1 MWINNNKEQSLVYKP
16 IFTDCLTHA
25 QKKDVEGFPPL
36 NVDDCAEINRHFTP
50 YIFYRRTSQGRYTCF
65 CTSCNHEF
73 KVNSND
79 YGDIYHTDN
88 NIIRHNYLGTCPCC
102 GVKAEYK
109 AAGYKQV
116 QLNEVVDFVI
126 YKAVEEV
133 VYIYAATIHKDYNE
147 YGTGDFD
154 RSPDLWVD
162 FQKLYVLRK
171 GSAEVYH
178 SHASFR
184 PNGWCYMIEPMKRKM
199 CSSFNNGF
207 ADHRQ
212 VYLYKNI
219 IKDTFLKY
227 SGFDCY
233 CCRHYIREYDQERYY
248 TAYAMYPIL
257 ELAVKMNC
265 DTMVQDLLWRN
276 KKNYKI
282 LNWNATSPKKFFK
295 HLTLNEVKAF
305 LEDHTSASVIEV
317 YQDFKR
323 KGKKKDIFYCRMYS
337 YITNYCTC
345 IEKAN
350 VDPGQVLEYL
360 KRIMKHASE
369 EDRCQDD
376 HAELRRLVR
385 LYDDYANI
393 GLKIGYDFRL
403 KNIAFPRDLNEAHD
417 NAVEN
422 FNFMKEERKR
432 KEAAEREEA
441 YKPRYKKLC
450 KKYKGYSYPGIQL
463 VVPKNAES
471 IIKEGKDLQ
480 ICVGG
485 YASRHCNG
493 ATTILFIRKPS
504 DLDKSWFTIE
514 IDNAD
519 HIVQCHGFKNEQA
532 KDPLTG
538 KKLEKPEIIKAFEV
552 NFQEWLNSKKKQN
565 KRRKAS

>member
-1 MWINNNKEQSLVYKP
+1 M
-16 IFTDCLTHA
+16 
-25 QKKDVEGFPPL
+25 
-36 NVDDCAEINRHFTP
+36 
-50 YIFYRRTSQGRYTCF
+50 
-65 CTSCNHEF
+65 
-73 KVNSND
+73 
-79 YGDIYHTDN
+79 
-88 NIIRHNYLGTCPCC
+88 GTCPCC

-147 YGTGDFD
+147 YGTEDFD
-154 RSPDLWVD
+154 RSPNLWVD

-199 CSSFNNGF
+199 CSTFNNGF

-257 ELAVKMNC
+257 EMATKMDC
-265 DTMVQDLLWRN
+265 AMFVQDLLWRN

-282 LNWNATSPKKFFK
+282 LDWSAKSPKKFFK

-305 LEDHTSASVIEV
+305 LENHTPARAIEV

-337 YITNYCTC
+337 YITDYCTS
-345 IEKAN
+345 IKKAD
-350 VDPGQVLEYL
+350 VDPEQVLEYL

-393 GLKIGYDFRL
+393 GLKIGYDFSL

-422 FNFMKEERKR
+422 FNFMEEERKR
-432 KEAAEREEA
+432 KEAAELEEA

-471 IIKEGKDLQ
+471 IIKEGKDLR

-493 ATTILFIRKPS
+493 VTTILFIRKPS
-504 DLDKSWFTIE
+504 DLGKSWFTIE

-552 NFQEWLNSKKKQN
+552 NFQEWLNSQKKQN

>member
-1 MWINNNKEQSLVYKP
+1 M
-16 IFTDCLTHA
+16 
-25 QKKDVEGFPPL
+25 
-36 NVDDCAEINRHFTP
+36 
-50 YIFYRRTSQGRYTCF
+50 
-65 CTSCNHEF
+65 
-73 KVNSND
+73 
-79 YGDIYHTDN
+79 
-88 NIIRHNYLGTCPCC
+88 GTCPCC

-147 YGTGDFD
+147 YGTEDFD
-154 RSPDLWVD
+154 RSPNLWVD

-171 GSAEVYH
+171 GRAEVYDVGYAYTRH
-178 SHASFR
+178 GFTAFFR
-184 PNGWCYMIEPMKRKM
+184 PIKKKICGA
-199 CSSFNNGF
+199 FNDGF
-207 ADHRQ
+207 ASRPKR
-212 VYLYKNI
+212 YLYKETLRN
-219 IKDTFLKY
+219 TFLKY
-227 SGFDCY
+227 SGIDFVKNG
-233 CCRHYIREYDQERYY
+233 YITQFDQERYY

-257 ELAVKMNC
+257 EMAVKMNC

-360 KRIMKHASE
+360 KHIMKHASE

-376 HAELRRLVR
+376 HAELSRLVR

-393 GLKIGYDFRL
+393 GLKIGYDFSL

-422 FNFMKEERKR
+422 FNFMEEERKR
-432 KEAAEREEA
+432 KESAELEEA

-463 VVPKNAES
+463 VVPENAES
-471 IIKEGKDLQ
+471 IIKEGKDLR

-485 YASRHCNG
+485 YASRHCSG
-493 ATTILFIRKPS
+493 VTTILFIRKPS

-514 IDNAD
+514 IGNDD
-519 HIVQCHGFKNEQA
+519 RIVQCHGFKNEQA

-552 NFQEWLNSKKKQN
+552 NFQEWLNSQKKQN